1 MNRTRFALTMVAFAV
16 LSLTPAFGQHGT
28 PATGEWRVNGGDTGS
43 TRYSPLDQINA
54 TNVKNLQVVWR
65 WKAQNMGPT
74 PQAAWEVTPLMVGGK
89 LYVTA
94 GTGRTVVP
102 RSTPPPAR
110 RYGCTTATTPRNAA
124 RFAQ

>member
-1 MNRTRFALTMVAFAV
+1 MSVSRMTGLLPVLLLATFPALA
-16 LSLTPAFGQHGT
+16 QYGT
-28 PATGEWRVNGGDTGS
+28 APGEWRVNGGDAGS

-74 PQAAWEVTPLMVGGK
+74 PQAAWEVTPLMVGGM

-94 GTGRTVVP
+94 GTSRTVV
-102 RSTPPPAR
+102 AIDA
-110 RYGCTTATTPRNAA
+110 ATGETQVAV
-124 RFAQ
+124 